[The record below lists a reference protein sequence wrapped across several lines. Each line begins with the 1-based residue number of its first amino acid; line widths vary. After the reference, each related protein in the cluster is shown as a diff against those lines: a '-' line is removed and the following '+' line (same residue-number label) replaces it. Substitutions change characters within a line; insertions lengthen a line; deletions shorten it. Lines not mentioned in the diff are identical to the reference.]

1 MSGVLNDIEK
11 AKNLL
16 LSKDSK
22 LKIDEINIPRFR
34 LSDLKIN
41 PRNAVHWELKGMF
54 LNKKGEGKWHLL
66 NLTEATWILI
76 VQKLREFNF
85 KLELIN
91 DLKENFLNQKIRV
104 IDEKTRLEL
113 KKTII
118 EISGQNIENIINSE
132 EFDNFIDNMSITI
145 LETIILDI
153 INLRNQYKLLFNL
166 KGDYVIDK
174 DGDLS
179 NPLKDGINEIQS
191 KSHFVLNINEI
202 LGELLG
208 KIDLDI
214 AFSSYQMIT
223 KNELEILKTLR
234 SDDIKSL
241 EIKINTQTKTPEYI
255 EIKKIIKP
263 EIKGRID
270 QLIMKNG
277 YQEIIIKTQNGNI
290 THCENTTKYKLDTE

>member
-1 MSGVLNDIEK
+1 MNGVLNDIEK

-76 VQKLREFNF
+76 VQKLRDFNF

>member
-1 MSGVLNDIEK
+1 MNGVLNDIEK

-54 LNKKGEGKWHLL
+54 LNKKEEGKWHLL

-76 VQKLREFNF
+76 VQKLRDFNF